1 VLTSGWHG
9 KEPAEKLVADEGI
22 TRRKL
27 LGIFLMRFLPWVLL
41 PTTIVVV
48 LLVSWLLMAGVMWSS
63 THTWEFEGAG
73 LRHWLFVRGSRLE
86 KLGFVAPTDTSPLYT
101 IQPAEGTFPG
111 WSFVSYE
118 SSAMPEEINTHYEA
132 GCREM
137 GFAITSKDGREG
149 PPATLVLICEIE
161 PYLDIEVVASRD
173 RAASRS
179 KVAVKVWGME

>member
-1 VLTSGWHG
+1 VPERNQHQ
-9 KEPAEKLVADEGI
+9 KPVAEEGI
-22 TRRKL
+22 ARRKL
-27 LGIFLMRFLPWVLL
+27 FGIFPMRFLPWILL
-41 PTTIVVV
+41 PTTIAVVF
-48 LLVSWLLMAGVMWSS
+48 LLPWLLMAGLMWSS
-63 THTWEFEGAG
+63 TQTWEFEGVG
-73 LRHWLFVRGSRLE
+73 PRYWLFVRGSRLE

-111 WSFVSYE
+111 WSFVSYA
-118 SSAMPEEINTHYEA
+118 SFAMPEQIIAHYEA

-137 GFAITSKDGREG
+137 GFAITSKDGQVG

-173 RAASRS
+173 HAASRS